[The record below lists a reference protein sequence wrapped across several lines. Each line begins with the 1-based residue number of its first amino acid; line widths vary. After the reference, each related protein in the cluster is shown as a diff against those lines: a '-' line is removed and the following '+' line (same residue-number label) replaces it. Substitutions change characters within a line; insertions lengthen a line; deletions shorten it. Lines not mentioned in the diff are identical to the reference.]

1 MKSTPETETMEE
13 GRSTW
18 HGRGRILGAGFGAG
32 AIGVVAT
39 ILVAAGVTNLLQE
52 PIVDIGTLAAVAVVS
67 VPVGLGIGVR
77 YRSRWPWPAFVAA
90 GVIGAFLFLRGQA
103 FLVQG
108 NPISYPL
115 LFGFPGAVVA
125 VGGSIGGAWIGSQ
138 RDVAHSLSPSR
149 LSPLARGGLVV
160 AVMWTLI
167 EFLFALGLVPTV
179 GSALDN
185 RFAGVLVAT
194 VVSFPIAAVVA
205 IRYGLRV
212 GIEREDWEY
221 RTDGRTIAV
230 GFVSGVVVFLAL
242 QGVGLVVASTVGTD
256 ETVATFGFLL
266 SDIEAGVWVLAL
278 FVLAHGIIAPL
289 AEELAWRGIVQTAL
303 VKSHGPAVGILITV
317 ALFTTKHAVL
327 DASLARVPSLLVLGV
342 ALGVVRHRWGTTAST
357 VLHAVVNLAAVAGLM
372 VLVFG

>member
-1 MKSTPETETMEE
+1 MEE